1 MRYLFIV
8 FLLSSLSSFAQDP
21 FYVPMK
27 SNYLFKGIKM
37 DSLFILP
44 VLDTASARKVN
55 GNLVRQSDAYYWY
68 DSTRWVALVTG
79 GGGSTDTTSLSNRIN
94 TKVPYTGA
102 VADVDLGTFNLSA
115 HELKVT
121 GTGGAGKLDLRKQS
135 SNSTTTANSSALYS
149 DATGNLG
156 WQNDN
161 IRYFKLTNNHFTADH
176 SFRLPDTTGTLA
188 LLENVD
194 TRLKISDTAAML
206 GGYLREADTASLSNR
221 IDLKLNIS
229 DTANMLAGYL
239 READTASLSNRINL
253 KLNISDTSAM
263 LANYLTGAD
272 TVSLSNR
279 INAIT
284 PIDTTSL
291 SNRINTKLN
300 ISDTASM
307 LTNYQRTSSFPI
319 SAFGGGSGVAGDTS
333 VFTTSAIYGAF
344 YNDGVDTII
353 LTGYRAIVQG
363 ASASI
368 TPTIYWNDTL
378 STTVATKAVNSP
390 SAVTSTTTGN
400 NVTSLD
406 NTNIPPGNWVWVQT
420 GTVTTKPT
428 FFSLTLF
435 GYRKR

>member
-21 FYVPMK
+21 VYVPMK

-79 GGGSTDTTSLSNRIN
+79 GGGTDTTSLSNRIN

-135 SNSTTTANSSALYS
+135 SNSSTAASSSALYS

-221 IDLKLNIS
+221 INLKLNIS
-229 DTANMLAGYL
+229 DTA
-239 READTASLSNRINL
+239 
-253 KLNISDTSAM
+253 AM

-319 SAFGGGSGVAGDTS
+319 STFGGGSGVAGDTS

-406 NTNIPPGNWVWVQT
+406 NTNIPPGHWVWVQT